1 MKKIFLVLITI
12 FTISC
17 NQEKTRYYKNID
29 SGEIFTENEYS
40 NLSAEIAKKYKTDT
54 LDLKIFFNLKKSYNS
69 KDSIIQFFGLDVRLG
84 ENYILISSGKEKIY
98 DLIGKDLPNFELKTL
113 DNQLIEKK
121 DILNKPT
128 LINFWFTQCS
138 PCVEEIPKLN
148 RLKQKYADKVNF
160 IAITFDKE
168 NELSDF
174 LTKTEFDF
182 TQVLDAENYINEI
195 GISAYP
201 KNIFIDKN
209 GKIRLIENGLSNN
222 FEAFEKYINDL
233 L

>member
-29 SGEIFTENEYS
+29 SGEIFTEKEYS